1 MSKASSKASLE
12 IFCHIGKKLKTEV
25 VDPSDPSLERC
36 KELVAALQEESDKN
50 TMTVSI
56 LQRSNIGVVLGKTV
70 KAIRRYKRDSKQ
82 ADEWSTLMESC
93 QRLISSW
100 KDAAAKQES
109 NGKDAAAK
117 QESNGK
123 DDEEEE
129 DVGENALPAS
139 VSMYRSRLTKQNKE
153 MYKDPPVLPPP
164 TIMIESKS
172 YPLPK
177 RDKESGILTFQPGSN
192 ESLQKLIKDFHPNL
206 TPEEVLRAGSFG
218 GTYFRPI
225 TSAVT
230 NVRYNA
236 KDVLKDTVHPSWIK
250 GLDQKTQLTS
260 STYRPQMNKFGV
272 KCGGSLGMWE
282 SSGWIADCDPYGW
295 FQWYCRFYQGRRC
308 SDDAR
313 QVSRWLK
320 SAGPKGRFR
329 SQLCNKILAA
339 NTSHDDR
346 SISPVI
352 RQTMLHW
359 GLDITPQ
366 VLEQHKKRVGK
377 LDG

>member
-1 MSKASSKASLE
+1 VEA
-12 IFCHIGKKLKTEV
+12 
-25 VDPSDPSLERC
+25 SDPSLKRC

-56 LQRSNIGVVLGKTV
+56 LRRSNIGIVLGKTV
-70 KAIRRYKRDSKQ
+70 KAIRRHKRDSKQ

-100 KDAAAKQES
+100 KDAAV
-109 NGKDAAAK
+109 K

-129 DVGENALPAS
+129 DAGEHALPAS

-153 MYKDPPVLPPP
+153 MHKDPPVLPPP
-164 TIMIESKS
+164 TITIESKT

-206 TPEEVLRAGSFG
+206 TPEEILRAGSFG

-236 KDVLKDTVHPSWIK
+236 RDVLKDTVHPSWIK
-250 GLDQKTQLTS
+250 GLDHKTQLTS

-282 SSGWIADCDPYGW
+282 SSGWIAG
-295 FQWYCRFYQGRRC
+295 
-308 SDDAR
+308 
-313 QVSRWLK
+313 
-320 SAGPKGRFR
+320 
-329 SQLCNKILAA
+329 
-339 NTSHDDR
+339 
-346 SISPVI
+346 
-352 RQTMLHW
+352 
-359 GLDITPQ
+359 
-366 VLEQHKKRVGK
+366 E
-377 LDG
+377 